1 VASRQWGEGVTG
13 TVSTTTKVARQVAG
27 GYIVLPRSAYA
38 HLRRYGKNARYVV
51 DAVEYANWSIGRDL
65 RRQRLAAGLTQA
77 EVARRAGIRV
87 ETLSRL
93 ENARGN
99 PTVATVS
106 KIVRAISRAG
116 RPKARRRAWAR

>member
-1 VASRQWGEGVTG
+1 M
-13 TVSTTTKVARQVAG
+13 TTKVARRARVAG
-27 GYIVLPRSAYA
+27 EYIVLPRSAYG
-38 HLRRYGKNARYVV
+38 HLRSYGKNARYVV
-51 DAVEYANWSIGRDL
+51 DAIEYVTWSIGRDL
-65 RRQRLAAGLTQA
+65 RRQRLATGLTQA

-106 KIVRAISRAG
+106 KIVRAINRAS
-116 RPKARRRAWAR
+116 RPKARRPARAR

>member
-1 VASRQWGEGVTG
+1 M
-13 TVSTTTKVARQVAG
+13 TTKVARRARVAG
-27 GYIVLPRSAYA
+27 EYIVLPRSAYG
-38 HLRRYGKNARYVV
+38 HLRSYGKNARYVV
-51 DAVEYANWSIGRDL
+51 DAIEYVTWSIGRDL
-65 RRQRLAAGLTQA
+65 RRQRLATGLTQA

-106 KIVRAISRAG
+106 KIVRAIHRAS
-116 RPKARRRAWAR
+116 RPKARRPARAR

>member
-1 VASRQWGEGVTG
+1 M
-13 TVSTTTKVARQVAG
+13 TVSLRVPRIQVAG
-27 GYIVLPRSAYA
+27 RWYVDAIAYA
-38 HLRRYGKNARYVV
+38 TV
-51 DAVEYANWSIGRDL
+51 SIAKDL

-77 EVARRAGIRV
+77 EVARRAGIRA

-106 KIVRAISRAG
+106 KIVRAIGRAG
-116 RPKARRRAWAR
+116 RAKARPPARAR